1 MAKLISKPTR
11 VQAAGHPPK
20 SIEEFVGRVNSA
32 TQEVSIARMVSPS
45 GWVEPGQKPD
55 FDEYTLVLRGSL
67 RLQFETGEP
76 LDVTAGQAVIVS
88 SGEWVKYSTPGPEGA
103 EYVSVCIP
111 AFAPR
116 LVHRDEE

>member
-1 MAKLISKPTR
+1 MATLISKPTR
-11 VQAAGHPPK
+11 VQAAGTPPK

-32 TQEVSIARMVSPS
+32 TQEVSIARMKSPA
-45 GWVEPGQKPD
+45 GWIEPGQRPD
-55 FDEYTLVLRGSL
+55 FDETTLVLHGTL
-67 RLQFETGEP
+67 HLELENEE
-76 LDVTAGQAVIVS
+76 LDVAAGQAVVVPA
-88 SGEWVKYSTPGPEGA
+88 GEWVKYSTPGPAGA